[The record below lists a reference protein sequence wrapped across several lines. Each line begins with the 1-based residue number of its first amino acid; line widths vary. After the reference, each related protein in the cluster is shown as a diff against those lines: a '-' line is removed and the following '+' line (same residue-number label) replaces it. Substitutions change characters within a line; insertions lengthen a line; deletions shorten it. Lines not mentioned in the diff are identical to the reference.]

1 MVTYYSP
8 RGVLRCSTRKR
19 LPQGAGFV
27 KDGDMSSFSFNLE
40 PTVDLARQPCEA
52 RVTRHS
58 RTLEYQPLRLE
69 FLKELPKFVDTVI
82 GDSEEKLREYLKQI
96 TRV

>member
-1 MVTYYSP
+1 M
-8 RGVLRCSTRKR
+8 
-19 LPQGAGFV
+19 

-58 RTLEYQPLRLE
+58 RTLALLNKIQVMSGTASNSLHGQCSIVRNIERP
-69 FLKELPKFVDTVI
+69 
-82 GDSEEKLREYLKQI
+82 LKQI
-96 TRV
+96 TRAYTTTRGKY